1 MAQKYLMQHAFGL
14 DLDAALSKVRFDIG
28 NGSHE
33 GTENNLGVVL
43 ENLGV
48 VLVWSWCGL
57 QQNKTNFK
65 IN

>member
-1 MAQKYLMQHAFGL
+1 LLNHSEAV
-14 DLDAALSKVRFDIG
+14 SVKVSVLIDIG

-43 ENLGV
+43 EEV
-48 VLVWSWCGL
+48 DL